1 MEEKMPLMVIE
12 NNEEVLSEWL
22 LLEYKH
28 SLDIWANILFS
39 NIPPLWKQNSVFRSS
54 TTKHIYD
61 KFPDK
66 TFIVLDPSAEEELS
80 PLDFYDID
88 GIIVGGIL
96 GNEKF
101 TGKTKKYIS
110 DNVKNKKTRNLGKIQ
125 LPIDI
130 AVFVAKM
137 IYLGIPLK
145 SIELTKEVELEWDE
159 GDSTILPYGYPII
172 DGKIIITPGLI
183 EYLKK
188 NR

>member
-1 MEEKMPLMVIE
+1 MEENMPLMVIE
-12 NNEEVLSEWL
+12 NNEEELSEWL

-28 SLDIWANILFS
+28 CLDIWGNILFS
-39 NIPPLWKQNSVFRSS
+39 NIPISWKQNNVFINSIAN
-54 TTKHIYD
+54 HIYD
-61 KFPDK
+61 EYRDK
-66 TFIVLDPSAEEELS
+66 TFIVLDPLAEEELS
-80 PLDFYDID
+80 THDFYGVD

-110 DNVKNKKTRNLGKIQ
+110 DNVKNKKVRNLGKIQ

-130 AVFVAKM
+130 SVFVAKM
-137 IYLGIPLK
+137 IYLGVPLK
-145 SIELTKEVELEWDE
+145 SIELTKEVELEWGE
-159 GDSTILPYGYPII
+159 GESTILPYGYPII

>member
-1 MEEKMPLMVIE
+1 MEENMPLMVIE
-12 NNEEVLSEWL
+12 NNEEELSEWL

-28 SLDIWANILFS
+28 SLDIWENILFS
-39 NIPPLWKQNSVFRSS
+39 NIPISWKQNSVFKNSI
-54 TTKHIYD
+54 TKHIYD
-61 KFPDK
+61 EFNDK
-66 TFIVLDPSAEEELS
+66 TFIVLDPVGRDELS
-80 PLDFYDID
+80 PTDFYDVD

-101 TGKTKKYIS
+101 TGKTKKYIT
-110 DNVKNKKTRNLGKIQ
+110 DNVRNKKVRNLGKIQ

-130 AVFVAKM
+130 AVFVTKM
-137 IYLGIPLK
+137 IYLGVPLK